1 MNSRIFFIASIAYG
15 DILKQTLEHSSIL
28 KTTSTSRFLEC
39 AFRENLKYLVCFH
52 YIVTQTFDNH
62 TFKNKQ
68 TASI

>member
-39 AFRENLKYLVCFH
+39 AFRENLKIYCLFSLDCD
-52 YIVTQTFDNH
+52 TNFDNH